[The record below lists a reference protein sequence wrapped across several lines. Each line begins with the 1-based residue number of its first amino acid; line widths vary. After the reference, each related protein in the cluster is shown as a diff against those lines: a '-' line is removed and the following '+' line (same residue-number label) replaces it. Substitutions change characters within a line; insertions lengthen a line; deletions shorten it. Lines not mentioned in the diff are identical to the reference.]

1 LKAFLQQPNGVD
13 LYKDVTVNY
22 IAGKKAVLTI
32 YNSSKDETE
41 IEKIILSDYDD
52 TTKLHDLFID
62 KGFTKYT
69 QYEIDTRRKIEEL
82 HSGKETHRLNLQDKM
97 MNPTEHKLV
106 MKEKMREL
114 IEARK
119 QFEAG
124 LPHKM
129 MEEMERKMKLEAV

>member
-32 YNSSKDETE
+32 YNKKDETE
-41 IEKIILSDYDD
+41 LEKITLSDYDD
-52 TTKLHDLFID
+52 KTKLHDLFND

-69 QYEIDTRRKIEEL
+69 QDEIDTRRKVEEL
-82 HSGKETHRLNLQDKM
+82 HNGKETHRLNLQDKM

-106 MKEKMREL
+106 MKEKMKEL

-124 LPHKM
+124 LPDKM
-129 MEEMERKMKLEAV
+129 MEEMERRTKLEAV